1 MSKER
6 LKRRPFSMEFKLQ
19 LLKEYYES
27 GLSMYSIS
35 KKHGVNSV
43 TFLRWVKSIDSQ
55 SLSLPEELIE
65 LENQIYMKRKKPIER
80 NTSPEMTE
88 LERLRDENLRL
99 RKALSYSEL
108 RNEALHEVLKI
119 GRDRYGIDLLKK
131 AGAKHSTTF
140 GSGIPVNPSG
150 T

>member
-1 MSKER
+1 MD
-6 LKRRPFSMEFKLQ
+6 FKFR

-43 TFLRWVKSIDSQ
+43 TFLRWVKSFESQ
-55 SLSLPEELIE
+55 SLSLPNELIE
-65 LENQIYMKRKKPIER
+65 LENQVYMRRKKPIEEK
-80 NTSPEMTE
+80 SSHEMTE

-131 AGAKHSTTF
+131 AGAKQ
-140 GSGIPVNPSG
+140 
-150 T
+150 

>member
-1 MSKER
+1 MSKAT
-6 LKRRPFSMEFKLQ
+6 LKRQQFSMDFKLQ

-27 GLSMYSIS
+27 GSSMYGIS

-131 AGAKHSTTF
+131 AGAKQ
-140 GSGIPVNPSG
+140 
-150 T
+150 

>member
-27 GLSMYSIS
+27 GSSMYSIS
-35 KKHGVNSV
+35 KKHGVDDV
-43 TFLRWVKSIDSQ
+43 TFFRWVKSFESKSI
-55 SLSLPEELIE
+55 SLPEELSE
-65 LENQIYMKRKKPIER
+65 LENQVYMARKKSIAGKP
-80 NTSPEMTE
+80 SPAMTE
-88 LERLRDENLRL
+88 LDRLRDENLRL

-119 GRDRYGIDLLKK
+119 GRERYGIDLLKK
-131 AGAKHSTTF
+131 AGAKQ
-140 GSGIPVNPSG
+140 
-150 T
+150 

>member
-1 MSKER
+1 MD
-6 LKRRPFSMEFKLQ
+6 FKFR

-55 SLSLPEELIE
+55 SLSLPEELSE
-65 LENQIYMKRKKPIER
+65 LENQIYMKRKNPIER

-131 AGAKHSTTF
+131 AGAKQ
-140 GSGIPVNPSG
+140 
-150 T
+150 

>member
-6 LKRRPFSMEFKLQ
+6 LKRQPFSMDFKLQ

-43 TFLRWVKSIDSQ
+43 TILRCVKSFESQ
-55 SLSLPEELIE
+55 SLSLPNELIE
-65 LENQIYMKRKKPIER
+65 LENQVYMRRKKPIEEK
-80 NTSPEMTE
+80 SSHEMTE

-131 AGAKHSTTF
+131 AGAKQ
-140 GSGIPVNPSG
+140 
-150 T
+150 

>member
-27 GLSMYSIS
+27 GSSMYNIS
-35 KKHGVNSV
+35 KQHGVDNV
-43 TFLRWVKSIDSQ
+43 TFNRWVRSFESKG
-55 SLSLPEELIE
+55 LSLPEELIE

-131 AGAKHSTTF
+131 AGAKQ
-140 GSGIPVNPSG
+140 
-150 T
+150 

>member
-6 LKRRPFSMEFKLQ
+6 VKRHQFSLDFKLQ

-27 GLSMYSIS
+27 GSSMYSIS
-35 KKHGVNSV
+35 KKHGVDHV
-43 TFLRWVKSIDSQ
+43 TFLHWVQSFESK
-55 SLSLPEELIE
+55 SLSLPEELSE
-65 LENQIYMKRKKPIER
+65 LENQVYMARKKSIAR
-80 NTSPEMTE
+80 NPSSEMTE

-131 AGAKHSTTF
+131 AGAKQ
-140 GSGIPVNPSG
+140 
-150 T
+150 

>member
-6 LKRRPFSMEFKLQ
+6 LKRQPFSMDFKLQ

-43 TFLRWVKSIDSQ
+43 TFLRWVKSFESQ
-55 SLSLPEELIE
+55 SLSLPNELIE
-65 LENQIYMKRKKPIER
+65 LENQVYMRRKKPIEEK
-80 NTSPEMTE
+80 SSHEMTE

-131 AGAKHSTTF
+131 AGAKQ
-140 GSGIPVNPSG
+140 
-150 T
+150 

>member
-43 TFLRWVKSIDSQ
+43 TFLRWVKSIESQ
-55 SLSLPEELIE
+55 SLSLPEELSE

-131 AGAKHSTTF
+131 AGAKQ
-140 GSGIPVNPSG
+140 
-150 T
+150 

>member
-1 MSKER
+1 MSKAA
-6 LKRRPFSMEFKLQ
+6 LKRQQFSMDFKLQ

-43 TFLRWVKSIDSQ
+43 TFLRWVKSFESQ
-55 SLSLPEELIE
+55 SLSLPNELFE
-65 LENQIYMKRKKPIER
+65 LENQVYMRRKKPIEEK
-80 NTSPEMTE
+80 SSHEMTE
-88 LERLRDENLRL
+88 LERLRDEHLRL

-131 AGAKHSTTF
+131 AGAKQ
-140 GSGIPVNPSG
+140 
-150 T
+150 

>member
-6 LKRRPFSMEFKLQ
+6 LKRQPFSMDFKFR

-55 SLSLPEELIE
+55 SLSLPKELSE

-131 AGAKHSTTF
+131 AGAKQ
-140 GSGIPVNPSG
+140 
-150 T
+150 